1 MISRRALLLLPLLAS
16 CRPAPTLRQL
26 SANSTVLCFG
36 DSLTAGT
43 GAEADE
49 AYPARLGK
57 ILGCRVVNEGVPG
70 ETVMGGA
77 RRLPGALAK
86 HRPQLVVLCLGGNDL
101 LRAAEE
107 DVVED
112 ELASMVRAI
121 KAAGADVVLFAV
133 PSPGIVLRP
142 ARLYRRVAKAEGVPL
157 EEDAIT
163 EILSTHSLRA
173 DAIHPNAAGYA
184 ILAERIAA
192 VIRGAGG

>member
-1 MISRRALLLLPLLAS
+1 MLRRAFLLLPLLVS
-16 CRPAPTLRQL
+16 CRPAPALRKL

-49 AYPARLGK
+49 SYPARLET

-70 ETVMGGA
+70 DTVSGGT
-77 RRLPGALAK
+77 RRLPAALAQ

-107 DVVED
+107 DVVEE
-112 ELASMVRAI
+112 ELAAMVRRC

-133 PSPGIVLRP
+133 PTPGIVLRP
-142 ARLYRRVAKAEGVPL
+142 AKLYRRVARAEGVPL

-163 EILSTHSLRA
+163 EILSNHSLRA
-173 DAIHPNAAGYA
+173 DPIHPNAAGYA